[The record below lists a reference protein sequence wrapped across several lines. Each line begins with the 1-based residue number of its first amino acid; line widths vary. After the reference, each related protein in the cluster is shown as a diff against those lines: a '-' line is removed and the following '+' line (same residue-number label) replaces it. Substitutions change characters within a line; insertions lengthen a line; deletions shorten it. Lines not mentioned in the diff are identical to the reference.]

1 MSRGAPAPLAGAR
14 PAAGARLP
22 QLSPRLALLL
32 LALLLAG
39 GIALLEGFG
48 SGYLRTLAALTLI
61 NVMLA
66 VSLTMTNG
74 FTGLFSLGHPAFMTL
89 GAYVAVAF
97 TYPAGRKS
105 FAMPDLPAVFGSIEW
120 PLPLAALIGALATG
134 LAAWL
139 IGLTVLRLRTHY
151 LAVATLGLII
161 VVQTLALNLDGLTRG
176 GRGLTGIPRSADL
189 PLIGLCT
196 LLAILL
202 CWRIKHASLGRA
214 MLAVRENEMAA
225 RCFGIDAF
233 RLKLLAFVL
242 GAAIAG
248 FGGALLP
255 HVVSVMTPKSFG
267 LVMAFN
273 LIAITVVGGQGSII
287 GAILAALA
295 ISLGSEGLRP
305 LEESL
310 GLYGLTQVAVAGA
323 LIVVLLLRPKG
334 LFGLD
339 EPLVRTP

>member
-1 MSRGAPAPLAGAR
+1 MTGF
-14 PAAGARLP
+14 RLP
-22 QLSPRLALLL
+22 PLQAFLL
-32 LALLLAG
+32 LAAVTACS
-39 GIALLEGFG
+39 IVLLELFG
-48 SGYLRTLAALTLI
+48 SGYLRTVAALSLI

-74 FTGLFSLGHPAFMTL
+74 FTGLFSLGHPAFMTI
-89 GAYVAVAF
+89 GAYVAVIF
-97 TYPAGRKS
+97 TYPASRKS
-105 FAMPDLPAVFGSIEW
+105 FAMPALPEIFGSIEW
-120 PLPLAALIGALATG
+120 PLPIAALIGAVAAG
-134 LAAWL
+134 LAGWL
-139 IGLTVLRLRTHY
+139 IGLSVLRLRTHY

-161 VVQTLALNLDGLTRG
+161 VVETLALNLDGLTRG
-176 GRGLTGIPRSADL
+176 GRGLTGIPRDAGL

-196 LLAILL
+196 LIVVLL
-202 CWRIKHASLGRA
+202 CWRIKHASIGRA

-225 RCFGIDAF
+225 RCFGISAF
-233 RLKLLAFVL
+233 RLKLFAFTM

-255 HVVSVMTPKSFG
+255 HVVSVMTPNSFG

-273 LIAITVVGGQGSII
+273 LIAIIVVGGQGSII

-295 ISLGSEGLRP
+295 ISLGSEALRP
-305 LEESL
+305 VEESL
-310 GLYGLTQVAVAGA
+310 RLYGMTQVIVALA
-323 LIVVLLLRPKG
+323 LIIVLLWRPKG